1 MTGNRNKGWEDVTR
15 ESLGAELRNLPELE
29 VPGALEAK
37 ILSGIPNNPAAGHEH
52 RLHWWP
58 RVWGL
63 GIATAAVLILAL
75 IFVSDSGPSVS
86 SHTFIADLNDRPAHH
101 VLADQNSLLIE
112 DTNAVTSTD
121 RP

>member
-1 MTGNRNKGWEDVTR
+1 MTGNRNKRWEDMTP

-37 ILSGIPNNPAAGHEH
+37 VLSGIPNSPTGSREH

-86 SHTFIADLNDRPAHH
+86 SHTFIADLNDRPTHH

-112 DTNAVTSTD
+112 DTNAVTSAD
-121 RP
+121 QP